1 MAVSSV
7 HIALAVSGH
16 LGVNMVDRGRVV
28 QRPLCKGQIDSKN
41 ARVSQTIVVDTWL
54 WDQGVQGSSPGCAR
68 STLSPWERLFTC
80 ISSPHSCVKKVPGYR
95 QYSRVKRHL

>member
-1 MAVSSV
+1 MSSV

-41 ARVSQTIVVDTWL
+41 ARVSQTIVTL
-54 WDQGVQGSSPGCAR
+54 WSSG
-68 STLSPWERLFTC
+68 
-80 ISSPHSCVKKVPGYR
+80 
-95 QYSRVKRHL
+95 RHLALGSGGPGFESWLCQVNIESLGKALYMHFLTPLMCKKSTRL